1 MKYVIIPFDKNL
13 LSYILDEFYDLG
25 SYEQKPKLIGTAIG
39 SGHTGYSNQPGQV

>member
-25 SYEQKPKLIGTAIG
+25 SYE
-39 SGHTGYSNQPGQV
+39 